1 MRRQT
6 SRIMRTVAF
15 LLTTM
20 APFTLTPLARAQQFS
35 AGSAPVGPSITG
47 LSPNSGAIG
56 ASVTISG
63 SGFGSSQG
71 SSTVTFNRTTAS
83 VTTWSAT
90 TIVAVVPSGAATGNV
105 IVKVPNKPSNGMTFR
120 VVPAPNITSLS
131 ITTGAVGAAVTVTG
145 TNFGWSTGTVKFN
158 GIAATVTYWS
168 ATSIAVTVPSGA
180 STGNVV
186 VFASGVNSNGVN
198 FTVVV
203 PAPSITSLSINSGP
217 VGASVTITGANF
229 GSSQGSG
236 AVSFNGTPGTVTRW
250 GATSISATVPSGATT
265 GNIVVLASG
274 MNSNGVNFTVA
285 PSIAGSWTNVASMSV
300 ARANH
305 TGTLLNDGRVLVVGP
320 HTTAEIFDP
329 TSSTFIA
336 TGSMAGAGLDAGYTA
351 TLLNDGKVLLVG
363 GLLVLN
369 GGIQTDL
376 ATAELWDPNTGL
388 WTAAGSPAMA
398 RQNHTATLL
407 SDGRVLIA
415 GGFVINAD
423 GTTSVLATAE
433 VYDPATA
440 TWSSTGSMNRPR
452 SLHTATLLNSGKVLV
467 AGGDSLSGTAEL
479 YDPTFSG
486 WQSTGNLLESRTA
499 HRASLLYDGRVLITG
514 GQFYLMTSEIYDPT
528 TEIWSATGSF
538 GSSRTEGFTLVRLN
552 DGRLLI
558 AGGGTAEAEL
568 YDPSTGVWS
577 ATGSMGAE
585 RDYHSATLLVDGR
598 VLVAG
603 GWTTFC
609 DPDPCFG
616 CYTFILDSAEFYT
629 P

>member
-6 SRIMRTVAF
+6 SRIMGTVAF
-15 LLTTM
+15 LLATM
-20 APFTLTPLARAQQFS
+20 ALFTLTPLARAQQLS
-35 AGSAPVGPSITG
+35 ASSAPVGPSITG

-90 TIVAVVPSGAATGNV
+90 SIVAVVPSGANTGNV
-105 IVKVPNKPSNGMTFR
+105 IVEVSNKPSNGMTFT

-158 GIAATVTYWS
+158 GIAATVSYWS
-168 ATSIAVTVPSGA
+168 PTSIAVTVPSGA

-186 VFASGVNSNGVN
+186 VFASGVNSNEVN

-217 VGASVTITGANF
+217 VGASVTITGTNF

-236 AVSFNGTPGTVTRW
+236 AVSFNGTPAIVTRW
-250 GATSISATVPSGATT
+250 GSTSISATVPPGATT
-265 GNIVVLASG
+265 GNIVVFASG

-285 PSIAGSWTNVASMSV
+285 PSIPGSWTNVASMSV

-320 HTTAEIFDP
+320 QATAEIFDP

-336 TGSMAGAGLDAGYTA
+336 TGSMAGAGRDGGYTA
-351 TLLNDGKVLLVG
+351 TLLQNGKVLLVG
-363 GLLVLN
+363 GWLGL
-369 GGIQTDL
+369 TDL

-388 WTAAGSPAMA
+388 WTAAGSMSTA
-398 RQNHTATLL
+398 RSSHTATLL

-415 GGFVINAD
+415 GGFVANAD

-440 TWSSTGSMNRPR
+440 TWSSTGSMNRAR
-452 SLHTATLLNSGKVLV
+452 ALHTATLLNSGKVLV

-479 YDPTFSG
+479 YDPMFSG
-486 WQSTGNLLESRTA
+486 WQSTGNLLEIRTA
-499 HRASLLYDGRVLITG
+499 HRASLLNDGRVLITG
-514 GQFYLMTSEIYDPT
+514 GLGQLDDLTTSEIYDPAM
-528 TEIWSATGSF
+528 EIWSATGSL
-538 GSSRTEGFTLVRLN
+538 GQKRTEGFTLVRLN

-558 AGGGTAEAEL
+558 AGGGLSEAEL
-568 YDPSTGVWS
+568 YDPSAGAWS
-577 ATGSMGAE
+577 ATGSMSAE
-585 RDYHSATLLVDGR
+585 RDYHSATVLVDGR
-598 VLVAG
+598 VLVTG
-603 GWTTFC
+603 GWTEVC

-616 CYTFILDSAEFYT
+616 CYSFILDSAEFYT